1 MDNLSITQIVFFI
14 IFFGVGLWHH
24 GRYSYKKGREQG
36 TDEAINL
43 VLAILTTKGIITVDE
58 AEEIIRNDEAKV
70 G

>member
-1 MDNLSITQIVFFI
+1 MDLYQGIILL

-24 GRYSYKKGREQG
+24 GRYSYKRGREQG

>member
-1 MDNLSITQIVFFI
+1 MDLYQGI
-14 IFFGVGLWHH
+14 ILLILFGAGLWHH

-36 TDEAINL
+36 TDDAINL

-70 G
+70 N